1 MNTANKSCDHM
12 VIKHMYKCDVTILT
26 SVYMVFVGAH
36 IEMYSPKFWETA
48 SCTEFYPING
58 FKN

>member
-1 MNTANKSCDHM
+1 M

-26 SVYMVFVGAH
+26 SVYMVFIGAH

-48 SCTEFYPING
+48 SCTELYSING